1 MFHIVFTLL
10 FSTMLFQQEKIP
22 VPLDAAPYTSADVIT
37 DEETNEKFICDQIH
51 VIFAEDI
58 SRSEQ
63 LAVLLRISGKIVG
76 GIPDMNIYQI
86 SFPNPKRS
94 LKRQRDVIS
103 KLEKNPRLL
112 HVDAR
117 KEKSQTVEHI
127 EIEMKQPE
135 RKGEINIQPQE
146 RIVVEKKN
154 EIQEILEQ
162 NRESLLSCKKKKS
175 TGRAEILFRL
185 TINPEGQIKQVKVL
199 TSTVKDELLLNCLEY
214 KIRQWTGFS
223 ANGKFDRQVE
233 FTFMF

>member
-1 MFHIVFTLL
+1 MVQIVTLL
-10 FSTMLFQQEKIP
+10 FTLILFQQEKIP
-22 VPLDAAPYTSADVIT
+22 VPLEEAPYTSADVVI
-37 DEETNEKFICDQIH
+37 DKESEEKFICDQIQ
-51 VIFAEDI
+51 VIFADNI
-58 SRSEQ
+58 TRSEQ

-103 KLEKNPRLL
+103 KLQKNQRLL

-117 KEKSQTVEHI
+117 KGKSQTIEPI
-127 EIEMKQPE
+127 EIEVKQPE
-135 RKGEINIQPQE
+135 RKGEINMQPQE

-154 EIQEILEQ
+154 EIQEILEK
-162 NRESLLSCKKKKS
+162 NREGLLICKKKKS
-175 TGRAEILFRL
+175 TGAGEILFRL

-199 TSTVKDELLLNCLEY
+199 TSTMKDELLLNCLEY
-214 KIRQWTGFS
+214 KIRQWTGFP